1 MSLWVLLV
9 EVPRDLLTCAVLVES
24 LRGYRAL
31 GLPLVQFRKKMA
43 ERGFY

>member
-9 EVPRDLLTCAVLVES
+9 EVPRDLLTYAVLVES

-31 GLPLVQFRKKMA
+31 GLLLVQFRKEMA